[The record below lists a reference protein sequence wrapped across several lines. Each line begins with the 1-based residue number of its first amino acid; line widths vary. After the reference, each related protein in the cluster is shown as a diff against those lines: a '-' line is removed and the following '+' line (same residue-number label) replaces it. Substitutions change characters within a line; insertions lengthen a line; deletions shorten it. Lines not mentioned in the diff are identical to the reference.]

1 MASVFLV
8 MFAMCKVPL
17 VFTVIRWFK
26 PRDTPLRNQVM
37 VGAGDPETIQV
48 RFSEALFPA
57 ASLAKTT
64 MSWGSS
70 LKLGGVPVTAQQQIV
85 TNHFQHIVATTATS
99 IDGGTL
105 VVTWGDT
112 LGAHAP
118 KRFAWGVSFPGPQ
131 NLTCSGRR
139 ITQAFVV
146 VRSVNSRRGHVRT
159 WPSFTKPTPV
169 SKT

>member
-1 MASVFLV
+1 
-8 MFAMCKVPL
+8 
-17 VFTVIRWFK
+17 
-26 PRDTPLRNQVM
+26 M
-37 VGAGDPETIQV
+37 VGAGDPEAIQV

-85 TNHFQHIVATTATS
+85 TSHVQHIVATTATS

-105 VVTWGDT
+105 GVAWGDA

-118 KRFAWGVSFPGPQ
+118 KRFCVGSQFPRRPGP
-131 NLTCSGRR
+131 R
-139 ITQAFVV
+139 IIQAFVV
-146 VRSVNSRRGHVRT
+146 VRSVNSRRGHVRGLALLS
-159 WPSFTKPTPV
+159 PRRSAKLKMSEFCLR
-169 SKT
+169 SRFGL